1 MKSRTIKE
9 TKTAYST
16 RFPKTNLSS
25 VEYEKF
31 IRTSHSVMPPTRM
44 TLAKK
49 LKYAVKVKFKLD

>member
-9 TKTAYST
+9 AKTTYST

-31 IRTSHSVMPPTRM
+31 IRASYSVMPPARM
-44 TLAKK
+44 TLAKQ
-49 LKYAVKVKFKLD
+49 LKYAAKVKFKLD